1 MFQAAVSNLNTVMN
15 VQNIFP
21 VMNQGYGS
29 TWHDRG
35 MGDHMFGWGWD
46 MMLIMTLFWIAV
58 IIGAIFIVRWI
69 VYQSRGQQGRT
80 SALEI
85 LKIRYAKGEISKEE
99 FEEKKKD
106 LL

>member
-1 MFQAAVSNLNTVMN
+1 MNLNTLMSDK
-15 VQNIFP
+15 ILP

-29 TWHDRG
+29 RWYDWD
-35 MGDHMFGWGWD
+35 MGHHMFGGGWA
-46 MMLIMTLFWIAV
+46 MVLIMALFWIAV
-58 IIGAIFIVRWI
+58 IIGAIFFVRLIVN
-69 VYQSRGQQGRT
+69 QSRGQPGQT

-85 LKIRYAKGEISKEE
+85 LRMRYAKGEISKEE